1 MIPEPIYA
9 GDSAL
14 LLQLGDAA
22 IDPDLNAQAIAVAAT
37 VRARAIA
44 GVRDVVSTFRS
55 VAVFFDPLCTDIN
68 AVTAALRDG
77 IECAPAR
84 ETGRPVDIPVV
95 YGGEMGPDLANVAAF
110 AGCTEDEVIRRHAGQ
125 EYRVYM
131 LGFLPGFPYMARVD
145 STIAAPRHATP
156 RLRIAAGSVAIAGEQ
171 TGIYPR
177 ESPGGWQIIGRTAAV
192 LFDPEQ
198 TPPALLAPGDC
209 VRFVPSSECGGSPVG
224 FASAILTRPA
234 PLTTRSVTV
243 LRPGLLTTIQD
254 SGRWG
259 HQSLGVPVA
268 GPMDYVAHRVANVVA
283 GNRGGA
289 AALEATLLGP
299 ELRFEQ
305 DTCVAIAGADLGAT
319 LNGARMPLVAPV
331 QCPKAS
337 VLRFDGRRSGTRAYI
352 AFQGGLASD
361 PVLGSQATHIVSSRG
376 GRSLKAGDRLP
387 LGEAPAVDVPASRI
401 EHLRARS
408 MPTGGARL
416 RVLPGPQA
424 ESFDQTALDHLQRTR
439 FTISPRSDRM
449 GYRLSG
455 GRLAP
460 SVRGEMISDVTITGG
475 LQVPPSGEP
484 ILLMVDRQTTG
495 GYPQLAVV
503 ITADL
508 PLAGQL
514 GPGDWVEFE
523 LCRRAEAIAAL
534 IAAEG
539 KLLALR

>member
-1 MIPEPIYA
+1 
-9 GDSAL
+9 
-14 LLQLGDAA
+14 
-22 IDPDLNAQAIAVAAT
+22 
-37 VRARAIA
+37 
-44 GVRDVVSTFRS
+44 
-55 VAVFFDPLCTDIN
+55 
-68 AVTAALRDG
+68 
-77 IECAPAR
+77 
-84 ETGRPVDIPVV
+84 
-95 YGGEMGPDLANVAAF
+95 
-110 AGCTEDEVIRRHAGQ
+110 
-125 EYRVYM
+125 
-131 LGFLPGFPYMARVD
+131 
-145 STIAAPRHATP
+145 
-156 RLRIAAGSVAIAGEQ
+156 
-171 TGIYPR
+171 
-177 ESPGGWQIIGRTAAV
+177 
-192 LFDPEQ
+192 
-198 TPPALLAPGDC
+198 
-209 VRFVPSSECGGSPVG
+209 
-224 FASAILTRPA
+224 
-234 PLTTRSVTV
+234 
-243 LRPGLLTTIQD
+243 
-254 SGRWG
+254 
-259 HQSLGVPVA
+259 
-268 GPMDYVAHRVANVVA
+268 MDYVAHRVANVVA

-361 PVLGSQATHIVSSRG
+361 PVLGSQATHIVSSLG

-424 ESFDQTALDHLQRTR
+424 ESFDQTALDHLQRAR

-449 GYRLSG
+449 GYRLAG

-484 ILLMVDRQTTG
+484 ILLMVDR
-495 GYPQLAVV
+495 
-503 ITADL
+503 
-508 PLAGQL
+508 
-514 GPGDWVEFE
+514 
-523 LCRRAEAIAAL
+523 
-534 IAAEG
+534 
-539 KLLALR
+539 